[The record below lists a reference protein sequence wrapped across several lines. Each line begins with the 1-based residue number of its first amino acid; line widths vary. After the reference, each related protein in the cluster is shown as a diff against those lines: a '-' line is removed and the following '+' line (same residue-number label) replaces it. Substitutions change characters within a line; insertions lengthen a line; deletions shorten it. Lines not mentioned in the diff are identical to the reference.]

1 MIIGRKREVK
11 DLEKCF
17 TSKEAQFVTVYGRRR
32 VGKTF
37 LIREFFKKKKCHF
50 FHATGIQGGKMSDQL
65 EKFSQA
71 LSKTFHGGAR
81 LAVPR
86 SWAEALQAL
95 QQEIERV
102 EGKVVIFLDELPW
115 MASPR
120 SRLLQEIDYYW
131 NNTWAGMPNIIL
143 VLCGSSSSW
152 IVRKI
157 IKGKGGFYKRTT
169 LKLPIQ
175 PFSLSE
181 TRDFLKYK
189 KVRLNDKH
197 IVSLYMTLG
206 GIPYYLNLVEP
217 HQTAQKNVQ
226 RLFFDDNSPL
236 LDEFNTLFDSLF
248 YIPKPYKD
256 IVRELAQHREGL
268 TWSEIQAKVGT
279 SSRGGSLTERLENLC
294 FSGYLTKYRQW
305 REIGDDFYKVT
316 DEFCL
321 FYLRWVEPH
330 EGAAFDADYWVYQST
345 KPAYYAWSGYA
356 FESVCRKHIHK
367 ILRALDIRSGAPMNP
382 WRYTPR
388 TWTDEDGAQI
398 DLVVEQLD
406 GAITLIEIK
415 YTDKIF
421 TIDKRYAHDLE
432 RKRRVF
438 KETTGVEEELF
449 LALVSA
455 NGVRRNVYS
464 KELLSGIATLED
476 LFNHD

>member
-1 MIIGRKREVK
+1 MIIGRKRELES
-11 DLEKCF
+11 LEKCF
-17 TSKEAQFVTVYGRRR
+17 SSKEAQFVTVYGRRR

-37 LIREFFKKKKCHF
+37 LIREFFKGKRCYF
-50 FHATGIQGGKMSDQL
+50 FHATGIQGGNMAAQL
-65 EKFSQA
+65 EKFSHA

-81 LAVPR
+81 MAVPR
-86 SWAEALQAL
+86 NWSEALQAL
-95 QQEIERV
+95 QYEIERV

-115 MASPR
+115 MATRR

-131 NNTWAGMPNIIL
+131 NNIWAGMSTIIL

-181 TRDFLKYK
+181 TREFLRHK
-189 KVRLNDKH
+189 KIRLNEKN
-197 IVSLYMTLG
+197 IVSLYMSLG
-206 GIPYYLNLVEP
+206 GVPYYLNLVES
-217 HQTAQKNVQ
+217 QKTSQKNIQ

-236 LDEFNTLFDSLF
+236 MDEFNTLFDSLF
-248 YIPKPYKD
+248 YTPGPYKD
-256 IVRELAQHREGL
+256 IVREIAHHQEGL
-268 TWSEIQAKVGT
+268 TWSEIEAKVGS
-279 SSRGGSLTERLENLC
+279 SSRGGSLTDRLENLC

-305 REIGDDFYKVT
+305 RDSGEDFYKVT

-330 EGAAFDADYWVYQST
+330 EGGTFDSDYWLYQAS
-345 KPAYYAWSGYA
+345 KPAYYSWSGYA

-382 WRYTPR
+382 WRHASR
-388 TWTDEDGAQI
+388 SWSDDDGAQV

-421 TIDKRYAHDLE
+421 SIDKRYAQDLE
-432 RKRRVF
+432 RKIRVF
-438 KETTGVEEELF
+438 HDTTGVKEEIF
-449 LALVSA
+449 LAMVSA
-455 NGVRRNVYS
+455 NGVRKNVYA
-464 KELLSGIATLED
+464 KELLSGVATLED